1 MADYLME
8 VSSLESKKGTLS
20 EMKGKV
26 DQIKSNYESTSI
38 KEAKEGYNNV
48 ASKISNNINRLTNGY
63 NNSDSWLTGYLS
75 DLNSLESGLASFSG
89 DTLTKPIEF
98 KGTFEDIF
106 GKITMPAIKTGGD
119 PNCNAEL
126 GPKEATGE
134 IVLNGSIIETSKPVT
149 IGEKYN
155 LSDDDLAHLAYV
167 AYREQGSVEGAKLE
181 LSLMCNLYEKNKS
194 KYSSVRDYVDNSGWF
209 ASGSRSGYS
218 YPGDSYFTAAK
229 EVVNEGQRYLPTNVV
244 EHDCLSD
251 ITYISTG
258 SSNSRSDYIPGKTV
272 VKNRYG
278 ATYVFVG
285 FAPNGGDPFGYLV

>member
-1 MADYLME
+1 MADYDIE
-8 VSSLESKKGTLS
+8 IGTLETKKGTLN
-20 EMKGKV
+20 EMKSNV
-26 DQIKSNYESTSI
+26 DQIKNSYESTSI

-48 ASKISNNINRLTNGY
+48 ASKITSNMSRLTNGY
-63 NNSDSWLTGYLS
+63 NNSDSWLSGYLT
-75 DLNSLESGLASFSG
+75 DLNALEANLASFTS

-106 GKITMPAIKTGGD
+106 GKVTMPAIKTGGD
-119 PNCNAEL
+119 PNCNESL
-126 GPKEATGE
+126 GPKETTGE
-134 IVLNGSIIETSKPVT
+134 IVLNGSIIDTSKPVT

-209 ASGSRSGYS
+209 ASGSRKGYS
-218 YPGDSYFTAAK
+218 YPGDNYFAAAK
-229 EVVNEGQRYLPTNVV
+229 EVINEGQRYLPTNVV

-251 ITYISTG
+251 ITSISTG
-258 SSNSRSDYIPGKTV
+258 SSNSRSDYVPGKTV
-272 VKNRYG
+272 VKNRYD